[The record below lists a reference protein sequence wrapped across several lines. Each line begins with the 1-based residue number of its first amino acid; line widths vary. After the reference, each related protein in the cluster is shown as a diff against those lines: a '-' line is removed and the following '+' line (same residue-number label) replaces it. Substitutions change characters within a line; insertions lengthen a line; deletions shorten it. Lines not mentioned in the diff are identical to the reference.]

1 MQNSNLWQGALNGI
15 FSAATTR
22 ALDTWKILQGHRWLD
37 FFSSN
42 MEEAQDF
49 LDGVDISIKE
59 AKSLGWIKQKVL
71 VGSKS
76 MRCEAQIARFAYAGA
91 EFPRAYARIPKPV
104 STGIENESFRK
115 GLWHSSTHTWGV
127 LISHPANL
135 FSRLAFG
142 EKIVSHRP
150 WDARESYYVTIQLVH
165 FGSFKRHILYFCESI
180 VKKIRSHWGVS
191 ARSHILCCQCF

>member
-76 MRCEAQIARFAYAGA
+76 MRCEALYR
-91 EFPRAYARIPKPV
+91 
-104 STGIENESFRK
+104 
-115 GLWHSSTHTWGV
+115 
-127 LISHPANL
+127 
-135 FSRLAFG
+135 
-142 EKIVSHRP
+142 HRNDP
-150 WDARESYYVTIQLVH
+150 HHRNDPGHRNDPQ
-165 FGSFKRHILYFCESI
+165 
-180 VKKIRSHWGVS
+180 
-191 ARSHILCCQCF
+191 